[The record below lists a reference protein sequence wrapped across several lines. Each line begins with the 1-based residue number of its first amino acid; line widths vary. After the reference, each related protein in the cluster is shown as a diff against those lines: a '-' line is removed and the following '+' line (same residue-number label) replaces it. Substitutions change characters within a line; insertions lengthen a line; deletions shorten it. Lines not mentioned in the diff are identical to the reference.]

1 MTDAKTYDAKTYIIA
16 IAGPSCAGK
25 TETSKS
31 VARLLNARIIGLDS
45 YYRDLTHLAFEDRT
59 KFNFDE
65 PAALDHDLL
74 VQQLRDITAGKSI
87 HMPVYDFTSHN
98 RTTLTDV
105 IEPAPFLI
113 LEGLFVLYWD
123 DVRNL
128 CDTTVYVDAPDDIC
142 LARRKY
148 RDVRERGRTVE
159 SVMKVYEETV
169 RPMAAKYVWPTKNLA
184 DLIVSG
190 TDSLDHCAALVV
202 DEIARKTGRV
212 VPEMASV
219 AR

>member
-1 MTDAKTYDAKTYIIA
+1 LATDKTYIIA

-31 VARLLNARIIGLDS
+31 VSRLLNAQTIGLDS
-45 YYRDLTHLAFEDRT
+45 YYRDLSHLEFEQRT

-74 VQQLRDITAGKSI
+74 VQQLKDLTAGKAI
-87 HMPVYDFTSHN
+87 YVPVYDFTAHN
-98 RTTLTDV
+98 RTHRAELV
-105 IEPAPFLI
+105 EPAPFLI

-123 DVRNL
+123 DVREL

-142 LARRKY
+142 LQRRRY

-159 SVMKVYEETV
+159 SVMKQYIETV
-169 RPMAAKYVWPTKNLA
+169 RPMAAKYVWPTKSLA
-184 DLIVSG
+184 EVVVSG
-190 TDSLDHCAALVV
+190 TDSLDHCAAQVL
-202 DEIARKTGRV
+202 DEVGRRTGRS
-212 VPEMASV
+212 PASLV
-219 AR
+219 ASAS